1 MKLTCL
7 SSSSM
12 GNCYLLTNKDE
23 TLVIEAGVS
32 FKEVKIALN
41 HSISNIVGCL
51 VSHSHLDH
59 SKYMNE
65 YVKAGISVLFPNIPK
80 HAILNKKVGRFVV
93 TPFDL
98 IHDVPIYGFHIFHP
112 ETGNIL
118 FITDTGEIPYKFANL
133 NQIIIEANYDEGIV
147 YELMMQDKLNARGQN
162 RVEAS
167 HLSIQKTLQFLSEN
181 DLSKVYNIVLTHLSS
196 GSSNAKDFQQRTEKA
211 TGKTVTIAD
220 KGVSIDFNLNPF

>member
-1 MKLTCL
+1 MLLKVLG
-7 SSSSM
+7 SESK

-41 HSISNIVGCL
+41 HSINNIVGL
-51 VSHSHLDH
+51 IYTHVHNDH
-59 SKYMNE
+59 YKYVNE
-65 YVKAGISVLFPNIPK
+65 YVKAGIPVYGTLHFWNHSEIKVFGEF
-80 HAILNKKVGRFVV
+80 AIMSFELV
-93 TPFDL
+93 
-98 IHDVPIYGFHIFHP
+98 HDVTIYGFVINHV

-133 NQIIIEANYDEGIV
+133 NQIIVEANFCEDIV
-147 YELMMQDKLNARGQN
+147 YNLMLNDKLNARGQN

-181 DLSKVYNIVLTHLSS
+181 DLSKAHNIVLTHLSS
-196 GSSNAKDFQQRTEKA
+196 GSSNAKDFQKRTELA

-220 KGVSIDFNLNPF
+220 KGISINFDLHPF